1 MIKNFKIFKFAAIL
15 CLYIIIFSNAYADKI
30 KSVLIQGNNRVADE
44 TIIMFSDLDIGEEI
58 NQQILNKS
66 LKELYSTNYFKDVK
80 ILNKNGNII
89 INVVENPIIQTV
101 IINGVEKDNIYD
113 KIKDITLK
121 IEKYPFVESKV
132 NEQVNLLKNIL
143 KSYGYYFV
151 ELKTSI
157 INNNNNTVDLV
168 YDFNLGEI
176 TKYKN

>member
-1 MIKNFKIFKFAAIL
+1 
-15 CLYIIIFSNAYADKI
+15 
-30 KSVLIQGNNRVADE
+30 
-44 TIIMFSDLDIGEEI
+44 MFSDLDIEKEI
-58 NQQILNKS
+58 KNQILNKS
-66 LKELYSTNYFKDVK
+66 IKEKYSTNYFKDVK

-143 KSYGYYFV
+143 KSYGYYFI
-151 ELKTSI
+151 KIRTYI
-157 INNNNNTVDLV
+157 INNKNNTVDLV

-176 TKYKN
+176 AKNTKN